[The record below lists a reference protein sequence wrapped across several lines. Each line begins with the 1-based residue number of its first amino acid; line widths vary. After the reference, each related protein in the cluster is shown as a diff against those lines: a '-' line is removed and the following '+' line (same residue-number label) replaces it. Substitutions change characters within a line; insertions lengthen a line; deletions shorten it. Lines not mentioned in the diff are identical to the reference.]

1 MNKFTLAK
9 IALVSSALLVHFA
22 AHADRQIRQYA
33 DWALYETDA
42 GVCYIQTDN
51 NDWGNG
57 GDGGSFPTGATMF
70 LAISKQKN
78 QPDMPLEVM
87 VKFASKSSKSKGV
100 VASISG
106 ASNLALADLDGGN
119 KMFWGVP
126 KNLSNFM
133 NQIARGRDQIKLKGV
148 GGRREEG
155 RLSTS
160 GFKDIVKEMETH
172 CNGGASLINAE
183 FETNFFAGVSDSID
197 PLTIDVTKA
206 QQLRGVYYAAYKAAF
221 NISNAANDLAKL
233 LAKYQPLID
242 ELAQNRNEAKQ
253 IQEVNLPAS
262 RQLLADAQ
270 KQQVDA
276 RAEIARID
284 AAIPGLNAKI
294 AASQKLYDAAR
305 AILAPHEPEY
315 NRITSNLSSAQSSLA
330 EAQSRLS
337 YIDNRLRDGAQQ
349 LSSLDSEADSLE
361 RNLSQKQFDLDRAR
375 SYLRDAQSR
384 RANFNV
390 QWERDSRLRNN
401 FEYSRLI
408 NDRSNF
414 QNNLRQIEGD
424 LQRTRAERDRVAR
437 DLQQCR
443 QGMVIEA
450 AEPRPPGGG
459 SPPGG
464 GGGLVPGP
472 RPPGG
477 GGGLVPGPPG
487 NPGNPGNPNPPT
499 QPPPR
504 DCSRLEQA
512 LNNANHVVAQKESEQ
527 RNIANRLNEVNSRMN
542 QIERQIDYDVRR
554 EYDNLVSIE
563 DQAERE
569 VSRLQNDVNRDQ
581 NRISQIRG
589 SEIPRLEREQSQL
602 QSERPGVVSSISQN
616 TAAVARLTEELSRF
630 KSSTDWDRKASEVQR
645 TGNQLSNDQANL
657 ANAQAQKQ
665 AAQNRL
671 QAGANTE
678 AQAKAQIDSL
688 NARAAVLDARKVQL
702 DAGLAKLPEE
712 RAQFDATLAQQR
724 VELTNR
730 TAQFT
735 DMLK

>member
-1 MNKFTLAK
+1 MNKFNLAK

-22 AHADRQIRQYA
+22 AQADSQIRQIA
-33 DWALYETDA
+33 DWSLYETDS
-42 GVCYIQTDN
+42 GMCYIQTDN

-70 LAISKQKN
+70 LSISKYKDR
-78 QPDMPLEVM
+78 PEMPVEVM
-87 VKFASKSSKSKGV
+87 VKLASNSSKSKGV

-106 ASNLALADLDGGN
+106 ASNLGLADLDGSQ

-155 RLSTS
+155 RLSTN
-160 GFKDIVKEMETH
+160 GFKDILREMETH
-172 CNGGASLINAE
+172 CNAGQSIINAE
-183 FETNFFAGVSDSID
+183 FETNFFAGVADGLD
-197 PLTIDVTKA
+197 PLRIDVTKA
-206 QQLRGVYYAAYKAAF
+206 GQLRSVYYAAYKAAF

-242 ELAQNRNEAKQ
+242 ELATNRSEAKQ

-315 NRITSNLSSAQSSLA
+315 NRITGSLSSAQSALA
-330 EAQSRLS
+330 DAQNRLA
-337 YIDNRLRDGAQQ
+337 YIDSRLRDGAQQ
-349 LSSLDSEADSLE
+349 LASLDAEADHLE

-390 QWERDSRLRNN
+390 QWERESRLRNN

-408 NDRSNF
+408 NDRSSF

-424 LQRTRAERDRVAR
+424 LQRTRMERDRIAR

-459 SPPGG
+459 HPPG

-487 NPGNPGNPNPPT
+487 NPGNPGPGPVEP
-499 QPPPR
+499 PPPR
-504 DCSRLEQA
+504 DCSHLENA
-512 LNNANHVVAQKESEQ
+512 LNNANNMVAQRESEQ

-542 QIERQIDYDVRR
+542 QIERQIDWDVRR

-569 VSRLQNDVNRDQ
+569 VSRLQNDVSRDQ

-589 SEIPRLEREQSQL
+589 SDIPRLEREQTQL
-602 QSERPGVVSSISQN
+602 QNERPSVLSSISQN
-616 TAAVARLTEELSRF
+616 TSAVARLTEELSRF
-630 KSSTDWDRKASEVQR
+630 KSATDWDRKANEVQK
-645 TGNQLSNDQANL
+645 TGNQLSSDQANL

-678 AQAKAQIDSL
+678 AQAKAQIDAL
-688 NARAAVLDARKVQL
+688 NARAAALDARKLQL

-724 VELTNR
+724 VELTSR